1 MVHRREL
8 GGQELVFGNQG
19 DLYRN
24 AMTWFDHDTGS
35 VWSQPFGEAILG
47 PRKGERLELLPST
60 LTSWSAWTEIHPDTL
75 ALDVPGPRSGFTL
88 DTMQIVVE
96 FGTEAVA
103 YRVETLRQIGPINDV
118 VAGLEIA
125 VLTDPRNDQRW
136 TVLSRRLDDSIAELA
151 LIDGQLTDIESG
163 TVFDPVSGR
172 SLEGPLLGQNL
183 DLLPGITAF
192 PWEFPRL
199 WPHGLIWAPSPE

>member
-8 GGQELVFGNQG
+8 DGQELVFGNQG

-24 AMTWFDHDTGS
+24 AMTWFDHDTGR
-35 VWSQPFGEAILG
+35 VWSQPLGEAILG
-47 PRKGERLELLPST
+47 PLKGERLELLPST
-60 LTSWSAWTEIHPDTL
+60 LTSWSAWTEIHPYTL

-96 FGTEAVA
+96 FGTEVVA
-103 YRVETLRQIGPINDV
+103 YRVETLKQIGPINGV

-125 VLTDPRNDQRW
+125 V
-136 TVLSRRLDDSIAELA
+136 
-151 LIDGQLTDIESG
+151 LTDIESG

-192 PWEFPRL
+192 PREFPRL